1 LNKPDQEL
9 YNKKLKAL
17 KSLLKVEQ
25 IGWIDLL
32 FGDETGF
39 NLEPNIPYGWLEEGK
54 QTSISSEHKHVG
66 NVFGLLSINGNGSM
80 HWCKKNINSKFI
92 IKCLDQ
98 LAAKIHKPTVV
109 VLDNASWHKSE
120 EIKLKLPQW
129 QKKNLFIFY
138 LPPYS
143 PQLNLIEIFWRKIKY
158 EWLEPKDY
166 ILPLTLKNAVLNIF
180 ENYGTLFQIN
190 FSKNFLLSI

>member
-1 LNKPDQEL
+1 M
-9 YNKKLKAL
+9 KLEK
-17 KSLLKVEQ
+17 
-25 IGWIDLL
+25 IGWIDLF

-39 NLEPNIPYGWLEEGK
+39 SLEPNIPYGWLPEGL
-54 QTSISSEHKHVG
+54 QTSICSEHQHVG
-66 NVFGLLSINGNGSM
+66 NVFGLLSIKGAGFM
-80 HWCKKNINSKFI
+80 HWCKKNINSQFI
-92 IKCLDQ
+92 IKSLDR
-98 LAAKIHKPTVV
+98 LADNIQKPTVV

-120 EIKLKLPQW
+120 KIQLRLFEW

-166 ILPLTLKNAVLNIF
+166 MIPLTLKNAVLYIF
-180 ENYGTLFQIN
+180 KNYGTLFQIN